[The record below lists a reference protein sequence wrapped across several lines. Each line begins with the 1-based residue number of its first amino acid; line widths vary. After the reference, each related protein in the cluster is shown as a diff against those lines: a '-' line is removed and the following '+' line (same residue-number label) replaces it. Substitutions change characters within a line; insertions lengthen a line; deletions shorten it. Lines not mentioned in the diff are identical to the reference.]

1 MYNHNHVVVV
11 KLSKTMYNHN
21 IVVVVKLSKTMCGV
35 DIDPTKL
42 MYVP

>member
-1 MYNHNHVVVV
+1 MYNLVSDQVI
-11 KLSKTMYNHN
+11 KLPKA
-21 IVVVVKLSKTMCGV
+21 MCGV